1 MFRSMYRQNIVGGV
15 WQEGIGEG
23 MFGFYN
29 MGVDWCQRVG
39 KGNRGSKGGVF
50 HSVEKFE
57 RL

>member
-1 MFRSMYRQNIVGGV
+1 MYRQNIVGGV

-29 MGVDWCQRVG
+29 MGVDWCQRAG

>member
-1 MFRSMYRQNIVGGV
+1 
-15 WQEGIGEG
+15 